1 MDSWRN
7 RICQLSALSE
17 NLCQGP
23 GLFCI
28 DPGWSFQPK
37 QPLQA
42 SLWMQMWAYAEQGIK
57 GSISMLIFL
66 QQLVAVSI
74 FSFKSWAIGR
84 VCQSTECRAERWAL
98 LVRCTQRQARIK
110 MTGRLMTLCLVS
122 RNPMVRATETRARRD
137 VTLCQLTH
145 LPWCQVASAWLSGTS
160 CVRLYWPQGWGK
172 WCCFSYSGQRLP
184 GEFLHCE
191 IVPRLSK

>member
-1 MDSWRN
+1 MDSRRN

-28 DPGWSFQPK
+28 NPGWSFQPK

-42 SLWMQMWAYAEQGIK
+42 SLWMQMCACAEQGIK
-57 GSISMLIFL
+57 GSISMLVFL

-74 FSFKSWAIGR
+74 FSFKSQPTGR
-84 VCQSTECRAERWAL
+84 VCQSTECRTGRWFAL
-98 LVRCTQRQARIK
+98 LVRRTQRQAHIK

-122 RNPMVRATETRARRD
+122 RNPMVRATETRASICHTMLAYSPALMPSD
-137 VTLCQLTH
+137 ICVTVWDQLCAPALTTGVGEAM
-145 LPWCQVASAWLSGTS
+145 LLFLLWSAPLGNFST
-160 CVRLYWPQGWGK
+160 VRLSPD
-172 WCCFSYSGQRLP
+172 
-184 GEFLHCE
+184 
-191 IVPRLSK
+191 